1 MQLILEIKTANHLC
15 VVHIWKTVVSK
26 INYVVSRCYKKRGS
40 AIVTKSPNF
49 NMDFMIKSRR
59 PGLNRYPDCW
69 PEPLP
74 LAPDDIPSQTT
85 RVISPRSHRSGRGS
99 TCGWEAGIVSMVVP
113 QTFWPPSMPHFQ
125 LVVEPTHL
133 TNILVKVGSSSPRI
147 GVNTLKIFEL
157 PPTRLFFWHTH
168 FPNNNAWQND
178 QVAHFAVFFY
188 KLHFRFQ
195 SVAPR
200 MSRDSTHWKAAKC
213 RIFQIPQQDVQSKEH
228 CWHNSI
234 GTTHLTKL

>member
-1 MQLILEIKTANHLC
+1 MISQAKPTQ
-15 VVHIWKTVVSK
+15 VV
-26 INYVVSRCYKKRGS
+26 
-40 AIVTKSPNF
+40 
-49 NMDFMIKSRR
+49 
-59 PGLNRYPDCW
+59 
-69 PEPLP
+69 
-74 LAPDDIPSQTT
+74 
-85 RVISPRSHRSGRGS
+85 SPRSHRSGRGS

-113 QTFWPPSMPHFQ
+113 QTFWPPSMPPLQ

-133 TNILVKVGSSSPRI
+133 TNIGPSWF
-147 GVNTLKIFEL
+147 IFPKDRGEDWKYL
-157 PPTRLFFWHTH
+157 SCHQPDLFFLTYT
-168 FPNNNAWQND
+168 FPKQKCMAKWSGRP
-178 QVAHFAVFFY
+178 FCSLFY